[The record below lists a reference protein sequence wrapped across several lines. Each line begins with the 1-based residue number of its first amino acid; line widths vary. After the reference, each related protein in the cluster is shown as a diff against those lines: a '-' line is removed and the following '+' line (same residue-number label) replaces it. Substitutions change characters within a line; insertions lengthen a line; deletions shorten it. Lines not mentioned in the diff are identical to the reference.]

1 MQAATDEKDAMTVA
15 TFDDDLLEPG
25 LIDDP
30 FPYYREL
37 REQRP
42 VHWNERWRGW
52 IVASYDDVYK
62 GLHDPRMLADT
73 VTPYFKTRLSHEERE
88 RFALTYDVLNS
99 WAVFVDPP
107 KHTMLRK
114 IFARSFTPKSVE
126 TMRGVVESF
135 VDEFLGAW
143 QGKASVDLLGDFG
156 FLLPANVIATII
168 GAPREDLGRFHKWS
182 HELTELLHG
191 GVGTPSRM
199 DIAQQAI
206 IEFKA
211 CLQGLY
217 DERVKRPRDDMMSWL
232 MEVQRADP
240 SMRPEDV
247 LYSCMLILN
256 AGQETTQ
263 ILIGNTVA
271 ALLGAPDQLKRL
283 RAEPQLTK
291 SAIEECLRFNGPM
304 KGTMR
309 VTSEDMTIGEV
320 AVKQGDRVMLL
331 MASANRDPAKFAA
344 PDRLDIARNPNP
356 HMAFGHGIHFCLGA
370 PLAKLELEIGL
381 REMVKRFPRIE
392 LAGEIRYQPRILSRA
407 LEAPL
412 RLSLA

>member
-1 MQAATDEKDAMTVA
+1 MSAATT
-15 TFDDDLLEPG
+15 DDDLLAPG
-25 LIDDP
+25 LIENP

-52 IVASYDDVYK
+52 IVALYDDVYK

-73 VTPYFKTRLSHEERE
+73 VTPYFQTRLTQEERE
-88 RFALTYDVLNS
+88 HFALIYDVLNS

-107 KHTMLRK
+107 KHTMLRR

-126 TMRGVVESF
+126 TMRGVVERF
-135 VDEFLGAW
+135 VDEFLDSWSGRTDI
-143 QGKASVDLLGDFG
+143 DLIGDFG
-156 FLLPANVIATII
+156 FPLPANVIATII
-168 GAPREDLGRFHKWS
+168 GAPREDLVRFQHWS
-182 HELTELLHG
+182 HELNELLHG

-199 DIAQQAI
+199 DRAQQAI
-206 IEFKA
+206 IEFRA
-211 CLQGLY
+211 YLQDLY
-217 DERVKRPRDDMMSWL
+217 DERLKTPRDDMMSWL

-240 SMRPEDV
+240 TMRPEDV
-247 LYSCMLILN
+247 IYSCMLILN
-256 AGQETTQ
+256 AGHETTQ

-271 ALLGAPDQLKRL
+271 ALLGAPDQLERL
-283 RAEPQLTK
+283 RAEPHLTK
-291 SAIEECLRFNGPM
+291 TAVEECLRFNGPM

-309 VTSEDMTIGEV
+309 VTSEDMMVGDV
-320 AVKQGDRVMLL
+320 AVKKGDRVMLL
-331 MASANRDPAKFAA
+331 MASANRDPAKFAD

-356 HMAFGHGIHFCLGA
+356 HLAFGHGIHFCLGA

-392 LAGEIRYQPRILSRA
+392 LAGSIRYQPRILSRA

-412 RLSLA
+412 SLSLA